1 MIVRPNCTSTS
12 FNMLSSPSS
21 KHLCLSTSFH
31 PLLHTPL
38 SPSLLQ
44 LVTSYPAI
52 IHSGSC
58 LSLVPLVSSTSS
70 VLCQSPFSLSR
81 GWEADSYNYPS
92 VCEMN
97 HWVGDWAAWWETSI
111 LSRVNEWAVPPPHL
125 SISFSLSR
133 SLSFSHFSFHL
144 CGCFLPPPL
153 LIHNRVWQSA
163 GHLLPNFH

>member
-1 MIVRPNCTSTS
+1 MIVRPNWTSTS

-21 KHLCLSTSFH
+21 KHLCCSASFH

-70 VLCQSPFSLSR
+70 VLCQSPSLFLGGEKLTPIITQVSVKWII
-81 GWEADSYNYPS
+81 GWVIELHDGKHPS
-92 VCEMN
+92 
-97 HWVGDWAAWWETSI
+97 WAERTSE
-111 LSRVNEWAVPPPHL
+111 LFLHHT
-125 SISFSLSR
+125 SR
-133 SLSFSHFSFHL
+133 SASL
-144 CGCFLPPPL
+144 FLIPSL
-153 LIHNRVWQSA
+153 WLFNTTAAA
-163 GHLLPNFH
+163 GT